1 MNQFNPAGPGLAQPH
16 VEALEGQVGLYLAA
30 HLSRGCE
37 TLPHDIT
44 ERLRFAR
51 ERALAA
57 LPQRQPATLALTATA
72 VLGSAGRSAGRS
84 AVLGGGPPSFWLRL
98 ASVLPLAM
106 LVAGLVFIE
115 RHNDW
120 QQIEAAADV
129 DSALLADDLPP
140 AAYGDP
146 AFLEYLRN
154 ADSR

>member
-1 MNQFNPAGPGLAQPH
+1 MNQFNPAGPGQAQSH
-16 VEALEGQVGLYLAA
+16 VEALEGQLGLYLAA

-37 TLPHDIT
+37 TLPHNIT

-57 LPQRQPATLALTATA
+57 IPQRQPAIVALTATA
-72 VLGSAGRSAGRS
+72 VLGLTGRS

-98 ASVLPLAM
+98 ASMLPLAM

-115 RHNDW
+115 RHNNW

>member
-1 MNQFNPAGPGLAQPH
+1 MSQFNPAGPGLAQSH

-57 LPQRQPATLALTATA
+57 LPQRQAATLPLTATT
-72 VLGSAGRSAGRS
+72 VLGSAGRS

-115 RHNDW
+115 RHNNW

>member
-1 MNQFNPAGPGLAQPH
+1 MNQSNPVGPGMAQPH

-30 HLSRGCE
+30 QLSRGCE

-51 ERALAA
+51 ERALAVV
-57 LPQRQPATLALTATA
+57 PQRQTAAVTGGASA
-72 VLGSAGRSAGRS
+72 VLGSAGRS
-84 AVLGGGPPSFWLRL
+84 AVLGGGPPSIWLRL

-106 LVAGLVFIE
+106 LVAGLVFIQ
-115 RHNDW
+115 RHYDW
-120 QQIEAAADV
+120 QQIEAAAEV

-140 AAYGDP
+140 AAYRDP
-146 AFLEYLRN
+146 GFLEYLRN

>member
-1 MNQFNPAGPGLAQPH
+1 MNQFNPAGPGQAQSH
-16 VEALEGQVGLYLAA
+16 VEALEGQLGLYLAA

-37 TLPHDIT
+37 TLPHNIT

-57 LPQRQPATLALTATA
+57 IPQRQPAIAALTATA
-72 VLGSAGRSAGRS
+72 VLGLTGRS

-98 ASVLPLAM
+98 ASMLPLAM

-115 RHNDW
+115 RHNNW

>member
-1 MNQFNPAGPGLAQPH
+1 MKQFNPAGPGLAQSH
-16 VEALEGQVGLYLAA
+16 VEALQGQVGLYLAA
-30 HLSRGCE
+30 YLSRGCE

-57 LPQRQPATLALTATA
+57 IPQRQTAAVALATTP
-72 VLGSAGRSAGRS
+72 VLGLTGRS

-98 ASVLPLAM
+98 VSVLPLAM

-115 RHNDW
+115 RHNHW

>member
-16 VEALEGQVGLYLAA
+16 AEALEGQIGLYLAA

-57 LPQRQPATLALTATA
+57 RPQRQAAPVALAATS
-72 VLGSAGRSAGRS
+72 VLGSAGRS

-98 ASVLPLAM
+98 ASVMPLAV

-115 RHNDW
+115 RHYDW
-120 QQIEAAADV
+120 QQIETAAEV

-146 AFLEYLRN
+146 GFLEYLRN

>member
-1 MNQFNPAGPGLAQPH
+1 MNQFNPAGPGQAQSH
-16 VEALEGQVGLYLAA
+16 VEALEGQLGLYLAA

-37 TLPHDIT
+37 TLPHNIT

-57 LPQRQPATLALTATA
+57 IPQRQPAIVALTATA
-72 VLGSAGRSAGRS
+72 VLGLTGWS

-98 ASVLPLAM
+98 ASMLPLAM

-115 RHNDW
+115 RHNNW

>member
-1 MNQFNPAGPGLAQPH
+1 MNQLNPAGPGLAQPH
-16 VEALEGQVGLYLAA
+16 VDALEGQVGLYLAA

-37 TLPHDIT
+37 ALPHDIT

-51 ERALAA
+51 ERAVAA
-57 LPQRQPATLALTATA
+57 MLQCQPATAALIATA
-72 VLGSAGRSAGRS
+72 VLGSAGRSA
-84 AVLGGGPPSFWLRL
+84 VLGDGPPSFWLRL

-106 LVAGLVFIE
+106 LVAGLIFIE
-115 RHNDW
+115 RHYDW
-120 QQIEAAADV
+120 QQIEAAAEV

-140 AAYGDP
+140 AAYRDP